1 MTTRTS
7 WRLPLLAT
15 AVLIAGTA
23 AGGGTMALWKT
34 AGNPAP
40 AAIIAGDLDV
50 TAGETTWTETSSDV
64 ANSGRTIDPETF
76 LVRQG
81 DTVEMTQDFTTRVEG
96 DNMSARIAVDW
107 AEPAELPE
115 GVTADYTVL
124 DSTGTRLGEPT
135 PVGSDLVLD
144 ENRLVTGNDGRTD
157 DFSVAVT
164 LDFAD
169 MSDRV
174 GAESPLQVADL
185 GRFTFTLDQ
194 VREPGARP

>member
-1 MTTRTS
+1 TRTS

-34 AGNPAP
+34 AGNTAP

-81 DTVEMTQDFTTRVEG
+81 DTVEMTQD
-96 DNMSARIAVDW
+96 
-107 AEPAELPE
+107 
-115 GVTADYTVL
+115 
-124 DSTGTRLGEPT
+124 
-135 PVGSDLVLD
+135 
-144 ENRLVTGNDGRTD
+144 
-157 DFSVAVT
+157 
-164 LDFAD
+164 
-169 MSDRV
+169 
-174 GAESPLQVADL
+174 
-185 GRFTFTLDQ
+185 
-194 VREPGARP
+194 